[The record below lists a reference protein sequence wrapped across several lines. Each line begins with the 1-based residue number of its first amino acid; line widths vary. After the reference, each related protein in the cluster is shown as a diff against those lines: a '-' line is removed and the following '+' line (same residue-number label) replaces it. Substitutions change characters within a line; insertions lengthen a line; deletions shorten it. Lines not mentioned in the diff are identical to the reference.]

1 MRENKHELSKY
12 TVRELNQILKSIEE
26 MITIPMLMNPCVPVV
41 NKWNLKREQLFEMKG
56 QLIKELES
64 RIK

>member
-26 MITIPMLMNPCVPVV
+26 MITIPNLLHNIPFV

>member
-26 MITIPMLMNPCVPVV
+26 MITIPIV

-56 QLIKELES
+56 QLIKELEN

>member
-26 MITIPMLMNPCVPVV
+26 MITIPMLLFNNIQVV

>member
-26 MITIPMLMNPCVPVV
+26 MITIPIV
-41 NKWNLKREQLFEMKG
+41 NKWNLNREQ
-56 QLIKELES
+56 
-64 RIK
+64 

>member
-26 MITIPMLMNPCVPVV
+26 MITIPIV

-56 QLIKELES
+56 QLIKELER

>member
-26 MITIPMLMNPCVPVV
+26 MITIPMLLKSQPLV

>member
-12 TVRELNQILKSIEE
+12 IVRELNQILKSIEE
-26 MITIPMLMNPCVPVV
+26 MITIPIV

>member
-26 MITIPMLMNPCVPVV
+26 MITIPIV

-64 RIK
+64 RIN

>member
-1 MRENKHELSKY
+1 MREYKHELSKY
-12 TVRELNQILKSIEE
+12 TIQELNQILKSVNE
-26 MITIPMLMNPCVPVV
+26 MITIPIV

-56 QLIKELES
+56 QLIKELEN

>member
-26 MITIPMLMNPCVPVV
+26 MITEEMITIPIV

>member
-26 MITIPMLMNPCVPVV
+26 MITIPIV